1 MRRGSTFRRLEE
13 ATGPFCQQHLR
24 KELAM
29 IPLEFA
35 GECICV
41 HVQLCEERETM
52 VHDLFVLMSSD
63 MLQTE
68 TRHFSKQGL
77 DAENNVPSGNER
89 IKDDA
94 AVRLGRVVA
103 DFLYSKGARAGF
115 LARQRVDEA
124 HNVGG

>member
-1 MRRGSTFRRLEE
+1 
-13 ATGPFCQQHLR
+13 
-24 KELAM
+24 M

-63 MLQTE
+63 MLQSE
-68 TRHFSKQGL
+68 TWHFSKQGL
-77 DAENNVPSGNER
+77 DAENNVPFGNER

-103 DFLYSKGARAGF
+103 DFFYTNGARACF

-124 HNVGG
+124 HTVGG